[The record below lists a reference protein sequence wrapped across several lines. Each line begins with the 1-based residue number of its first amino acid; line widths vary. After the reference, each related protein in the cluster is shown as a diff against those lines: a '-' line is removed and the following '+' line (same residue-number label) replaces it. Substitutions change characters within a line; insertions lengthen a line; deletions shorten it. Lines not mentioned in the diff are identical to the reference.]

1 MKSHFTYASRS
12 SIFNAFSNKRRRKK
26 RRKEIERERE
36 RIINK
41 KNKLYDIKRREKK
54 KEKIGNNAR
63 MFDYPREE

>member
-12 SIFNAFSNKRRRKK
+12 SIFNAFSNKRRRKE
-26 RRKEIERERE
+26 RRKEIERE

>member
-1 MKSHFTYASRS
+1 MKSHFTYA

-26 RRKEIERERE
+26 RRKEIERE

-63 MFDYPREE
+63 MFDYPRGE

>member
-1 MKSHFTYASRS
+1 MPVGPVFSTLSRT
-12 SIFNAFSNKRRRKK
+12 KGEEKK
-26 RRKEIERERE
+26 KKERNRERE

-63 MFDYPREE
+63 MFDYPRGE

>member
-1 MKSHFTYASRS
+1 MPVGPVFSTLSRT
-12 SIFNAFSNKRRRKK
+12 KGEEKK
-26 RRKEIERERE
+26 KERNRERE

-63 MFDYPREE
+63 MFDYPRGE